1 MTVDAERSC
10 CLISHAFRLNRIT
23 MLLPQQKLFLY
34 MHVSK
39 EAVLSSPIEGTQS
52 AFSELLRFETK
63 AQTASATATA

>member
-1 MTVDAERSC
+1 
-10 CLISHAFRLNRIT
+10 
-23 MLLPQQKLFLY
+23 MLLPPQKLFLY

-63 AQTASATATA
+63 AQTASATATATA